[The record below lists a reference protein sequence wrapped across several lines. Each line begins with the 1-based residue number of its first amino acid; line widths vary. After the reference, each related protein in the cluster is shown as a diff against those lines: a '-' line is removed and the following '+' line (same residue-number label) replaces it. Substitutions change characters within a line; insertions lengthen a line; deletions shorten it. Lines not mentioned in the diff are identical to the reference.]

1 MWMGLFCRGYRALH
15 LRRRRASRLGW
26 LAGVWVTAM
35 GLLLVSGVGQAQAAS
50 AVRNAAGS
58 LNFIQPDY
66 RGVIAGPPGTKVT
79 VQGTAWLAYSS
90 VDLSLTNR
98 AKDCNG
104 AVSVG
109 SFPTDKSG
117 NVLAKFN
124 WPAAANQVGA
134 YYACGTQANKGTGYS
149 HNSFNVLSDSPASL
163 SFTPT
168 TVAAGDTIT
177 LSGSNWLPA
186 PQTINIVVVP
196 CNGICAQ
203 LPVAQLQVVTGDDG
217 TFSQSVTI
225 SSGAATNSYYIQGT
239 NSLGV
244 LAASAGPLQVTGLD
258 SSGTPQAG
266 GDPTSVATG
275 TTQGG
280 ATVAPLSTIKTAL
293 KDALLAGVVGL
304 VVLLVL
310 IGGIAFFL
318 TRSRRGPDLPTHA
331 KDATGMDDQDAWS
344 AEGHFPSRSGPAKS
358 RGGPPPYRQMP
369 QLPPHQHT
377 AHSSLDEEEAEYAD
391 AAFSVVHDDDAY
403 AESEAMH
410 PARRPPAGEQ
420 QRPFIPPRRPG
431 AAPRTPP
438 PNQDW

>member
-1 MWMGLFCRGYRALH
+1 MRMGLFCGSYRAVH
-15 LRRRRASRLGW
+15 LRQRKSSRLGW
-26 LAGVWVTAM
+26 LAGVWVLAI
-35 GLLLVSGVGQAQAAS
+35 GLLLASGVGQAQAAS
-50 AVRNAAGS
+50 TVQSAAGS
-58 LNFIQPDY
+58 LAFIQPDY
-66 RGVIAGPPGTKVT
+66 RGVIGGPPGTKVT

-98 AKDCNG
+98 VKDCNG

-124 WPAAANQVGA
+124 WPAEANQVGA
-134 YYACGTQANKGTGYS
+134 YYVCGTQVNKGTGYS
-149 HNSFNVLSDSPASL
+149 HNSFSVLSDSPASL

-168 TVAAGDTIT
+168 SAAAGSTIT

-186 PQTINIVVVP
+186 PQTVNIVVVP

-203 LPVAQLQVVTGDDG
+203 LPVAQVQVVTGADG
-217 TFSQSVTI
+217 TFSQTVTI
-225 SSGAATNSYYIQGT
+225 SSGAATNSYYVQGT

-258 SSGTPQAG
+258 SSGTPQVG
-266 GDPTSVATG
+266 GDPTSVAIG

-280 ATVAPLSTIKTAL
+280 TTGTPLSTVKTAL

-318 TRSRRGPDLPTHA
+318 TRSRRGPDLPTHP
-331 KDATGMDDQDAWS
+331 KDTAGMDDQDARTGEDRPS
-344 AEGHFPSRSGPAKS
+344 SRSEMVKS
-358 RGGPPPYRQMP
+358 KVRTPSYQQMP
-369 QLPPHQHT
+369 QLPPHQPGK
-377 AHSSLDEEEAEYAD
+377 HSYLDDEETLD
-391 AAFSVVHDDDAY
+391 
-403 AESEAMH
+403 
-410 PARRPPAGEQ
+410 
-420 QRPFIPPRRPG
+420 
-431 AAPRTPP
+431 
-438 PNQDW
+438 N